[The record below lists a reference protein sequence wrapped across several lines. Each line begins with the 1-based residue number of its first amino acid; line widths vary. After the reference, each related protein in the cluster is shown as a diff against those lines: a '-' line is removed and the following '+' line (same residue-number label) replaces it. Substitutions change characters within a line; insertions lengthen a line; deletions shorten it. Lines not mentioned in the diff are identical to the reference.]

1 MWDYSYVIPSI
12 LILCILLF
20 YYFTLKRLPIRINR
34 GFVALLITEAVVI
47 GSDIVSSYADENY
60 AELPT
65 ELVVWLNMVYFL
77 AFVLR
82 MKIFDAITCNVFQ
95 VNPYEHPI

>member
-34 GFVALLITEAVVI
+34 GFVALLVTEVVVI
-47 GSDIVSSYADENY
+47 GSDILASYADEKYKELDSNY
-60 AELPT
+60 DKNIKKLALE
-65 ELVVWLNMVYFL
+65 VLN
-77 AFVLR
+77 
-82 MKIFDAITCNVFQ
+82 K
-95 VNPYEHPI
+95 